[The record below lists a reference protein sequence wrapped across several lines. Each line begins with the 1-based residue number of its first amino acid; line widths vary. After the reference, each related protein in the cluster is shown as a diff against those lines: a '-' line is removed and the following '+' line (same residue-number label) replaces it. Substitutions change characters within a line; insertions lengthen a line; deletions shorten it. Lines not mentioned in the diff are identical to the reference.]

1 MTQAEWLRGKSPGKL
16 LNFLR
21 QAATQRKLLLAACA
35 CCRRN
40 WDRLTDERS
49 RYAIELVE
57 RYADG
62 LAGTDELQTALE
74 PAHDVCL
81 ETTEKRAGSIGQ
93 RRAQVRVFRSA
104 VNLLEAA
111 LAPRKEL
118 IEQAMFVTW
127 EGLSRIQ
134 QQELRAFEC
143 AILQHILGNPFDKAR
158 KSSEWPATVI
168 ALAQSLYLGD
178 PCHFALHDALL
189 DAGQNEL
196 AEHFREPYHP
206 KGCWALDL
214 ILGKSG

>member
-21 QAATQRKLLLAACA
+21 QAATERKLLLAACA

-40 WDRLTDERS
+40 WGHLTDERS
-49 RYAIELVE
+49 RYAIELVK

-62 LAGTDELQTALE
+62 LAGTDELRSALQ
-74 PAHDVCL
+74 PARDVCL

-104 VNLLEAA
+104 VHLLEAA

-127 EGLSRIQ
+127 EGLSRTQ
-134 QQELRAFEC
+134 QQGLRAFEC
-143 AILQHILGNPFDKAR
+143 ATLRHILGNPFDKAR
-158 KSSEWPATVI
+158 KSSEWPATGV
-168 ALAQSLYLGD
+168 ALAQSMYLGD
-178 PCHFALHDALL
+178 ACHFALHDALHE
-189 DAGQNEL
+189 AGHDTL

-214 ILGKSG
+214 ILGKS